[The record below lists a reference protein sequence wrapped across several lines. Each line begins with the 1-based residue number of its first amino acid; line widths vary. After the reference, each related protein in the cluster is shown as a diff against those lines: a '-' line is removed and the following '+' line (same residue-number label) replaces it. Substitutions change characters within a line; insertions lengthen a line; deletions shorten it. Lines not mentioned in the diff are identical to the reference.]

1 VVEVREDQGRAQ
13 PGVRLSLQHL
23 QG

>member
-1 VVEVREDQGRAQ
+1 VVEVRENRGRAQ
-13 PGVRLSLQHL
+13 PGVRQSLQLL

>member
-1 VVEVREDQGRAQ
+1 MVEVRENQGRAQ
-13 PGVRLSLQHL
+13 PGVRQSLQCL